1 MNETTDVR
9 QVNGARALCE
19 LRGIAQDFVLPN
31 GKPLR
36 VVEEIDLSVRANEVI
51 ALLGPSGCGKSTI
64 LRLLAGLLQ
73 PSQGQV
79 LYHGEPLVG
88 LNPGVSFVFQS
99 FALFP
104 WMTVTENITA
114 VLRAANWDPAT
125 LEKRAENIIKT
136 VGLSGFEEAYPR
148 ELSGG
153 MKQRVGIA
161 RALSVDPE
169 MLFMDEPFSQVDAL
183 TAETLRAE
191 VIDLWATK
199 DKNPLSIVMVSHD
212 IKEVVYM
219 ADRIIVLGACPGRVR
234 TVFDNRL
241 ARPRHY
247 RDTAFL
253 EMVDRLHDIITGI
266 EMPDAPA
273 GAVEQEPDVPE
284 VVPDATPIEISGL
297 IEYLDERGGKQ
308 DAFKVAADTH
318 LEFGWVLVVA
328 QAAEMLDLV
337 ETRGRNVVITP
348 IGQRFARAD
357 QAERKSIWHDQLLK
371 LRIFKDVLKLL
382 RESGAAEI
390 DAAHVLAL
398 INAAMPQENEQRV
411 FAALVTW
418 ARFGN
423 LFAYDEDRKMLSLQ

>member
-1 MNETTDVR
+1 MSET
-9 QVNGARALCE
+9 QSNNGARVLCQ
-19 LRGIAQDFVLPN
+19 LKGVAQDFTLPN
-31 GKPLR
+31 GRPLR
-36 VVEEIDLSVRANEVI
+36 VVEDIDLSVRSNEVI

-64 LRLLAGLLQ
+64 LRVLAGLLQ

-79 LYHGEPLVG
+79 LYHNEPLVG

-104 WMTVTENITA
+104 WMTVTENIAA
-114 VLRAANWDPAT
+114 VLRAASWDPTT
-125 LEKRAENIIKT
+125 LDKRTESIIKT

-212 IKEVVYM
+212 IKEVVFM
-219 ADRIIVLGACPGRVR
+219 ADRIVVMGTNPGRVR
-234 TVFDNRL
+234 TLFDNKL
-241 ARPRHY
+241 PRPRHY

-253 EMVDRLHDIITGI
+253 EMVDRLHDIITGL
-266 EMPDAPA
+266 EMPDVPA
-273 GAVEQEPDVPE
+273 GVASQEPDVAE

-297 IEYLDERGGKQ
+297 IEYLDERGGRQ

-337 ETRGRNVVITP
+337 ETRGRTVVITP
-348 IGQRFARAD
+348 TGQRFARAD
-357 QAERKSIWHDQLLK
+357 QGERKSIWHDQLLK
-371 LRIFKDVLKLL
+371 LRIFKDSLKLL
-382 RESGAAEI
+382 REAGTPEV
-390 DAAHVLAL
+390 DAALVLQM

-411 FAALVTW
+411 FSALVTW

>member
-1 MNETTDVR
+1 MNEI
-9 QVNGARALCE
+9 QSNGARILCQ
-19 LRGIAQDFVLPN
+19 LKDVAQEFTLPN

-36 VVEEIDLSVRANEVI
+36 VVEDIDLAVRSNEVI
-51 ALLGPSGCGKSTI
+51 ALLGPSGCGKSTL
-64 LRLLAGLLQ
+64 LRLLAGLLR
-73 PSQGQV
+73 PSHGQV
-79 LYHGEPLVG
+79 LYHNEPLDG

-104 WMTVTENITA
+104 WMTVTENIRA
-114 VLRAANWDPAT
+114 VLRAAAWDPAT

-183 TAETLRAE
+183 TAESLRAE
-191 VIDLWATK
+191 VIDLWSMK
-199 DKNPLSIVMVSHD
+199 DKNPQSIVMVSHD

-219 ADRIIVLGACPGRVR
+219 ADRIVVMGTNPGRVR
-234 TVFDNRL
+234 TVLDNKL
-241 ARPRHY
+241 PRPRHY

-253 EMVDRLHDIITGI
+253 EMVDRLHDIITGH

-273 GAVEQEPDVPE
+273 GAEQQAPDVAEVLPE
-284 VVPDATPIEISGL
+284 ATPIEISGL

-308 DAFKVAADTH
+308 DVFKIASDTH
-318 LEFGWVLVVA
+318 LEFGWVLVVV

-337 ETRGRNVVITP
+337 ETRGRTVVITP
-348 IGQRFARAD
+348 TGTRFARAD
-357 QAERKSIWHDQLLK
+357 QGERKSIWRHQLLK
-371 LRIFKDVLKLL
+371 MCIFQETLKLV
-382 RESGAAEI
+382 RGAGESQI
-390 DAAHVLAL
+390 DAAQVLAM
-398 INAAMPQENEQRV
+398 INRAMPQENDQKV
-411 FAALVTW
+411 FSALVTW